1 MSLNED
7 LITSEVNNTLSE
19 PISDDKIQKISKFC
33 YSIQNKQKKIIKEPK
48 FDEDG
53 DLILDNEDEEI
64 IEIDADSL
72 EIALLQASCN
82 PIDSNKANLQSI
94 SPMSE
99 TTVSIGRKTS
109 IPVETVDNSKSISEH
124 TVGRPSL
131 VRQAKS
137 KHCESPDLSSPDLSS
152 NPSSGSIPKR
162 QRTYSPSSSSD
173 SSR

>member
-1 MSLNED
+1 MA
-7 LITSEVNNTLSE
+7 
-19 PISDDKIQKISKFC
+19 
-33 YSIQNKQKKIIKEPK
+33 
-48 FDEDG
+48 
-53 DLILDNEDEEI
+53 DEEI

-82 PIDSNKANLQSI
+82 PMDSNKSTLQSI
-94 SPMSE
+94 SPLSE

-109 IPVETVDNSKSISEH
+109 IPAETVDSSKPISEH
-124 TVGRPSL
+124 SLVRPSL
-131 VRQAKS
+131 VRQTKS
-137 KHCESPDLSSPDLSS
+137 KHFESPETSSPDLSS